1 MGKVPLPMTGG
12 FYVSRSLPI
21 SAQLCSNLYVHVNEG
36 GGLSEEAL
44 YGTPGAVMLATSGP
58 DLQINRGSHVMN
70 GIAYYVNGTTL
81 YRLTQA
87 ISDTGV
93 ETFTMDNIGA
103 IGGTGRVSMA
113 DNGTQ
118 LCILIP
124 GGNGFIW
131 VESTSTFTQI
141 TDGDFDANGDPQHVI
156 YIDGYFL
163 FTTDTK
169 KFIVSALNN
178 GLAYDALDFGS
189 AEADPDTI
197 VAPMV
202 HNNVLYIFGSE
213 TFEAFRNQ
221 GGSGFPFSRIS
232 GAVTSLGLSSP
243 FSLVLSTGVFG
254 FIGAG
259 ENEEPSIYTYNGSK
273 VALISTDAIDDL
285 LGHLTEAQL
294 ADVFGWSYSQSGD
307 RFMGFTLP
315 DTTIV
320 YDMKSQKWHERK
332 SFDIIDGVAS
342 EFRWRANSVVKAYNR
357 ILIGDNQDGRVGEID
372 LDYYDEYGQNIIA
385 EFATKPFSNMSQRLL
400 VPSIELTLEA
410 GVGNVDDTDPVI
422 SMSRSTDGK
431 TWTPRR
437 ERRLGKLGEYGKRA
451 IWRRNGRAASYEVFR
466 WSISSKVKKVFIKLE
481 ADIV

>member
-36 GGLSEEAL
+36 GGLSDEAL
-44 YGTPGAVMLATSGP
+44 YGTPGAIQLATSGL
-58 DLQINRGSHVMN
+58 DLQINRGAHVMN
-70 GIAYYVNGTTL
+70 DIAYCVNGDAL
-81 YRLTQA
+81 YRINKV

-93 ETFTMDNIGA
+93 ETFSMDNLGT
-103 IGGTGRVSMA
+103 IGGSGRVSMA

-141 TDGDFDANGDPQHVI
+141 TDTDFDANGNPQYVV

-202 HNNVLYIFGSE
+202 YNNVLYIFGSE

-221 GGSGFPFSRIS
+221 GGSGFPFVRIA
-232 GAVTSLGLSSP
+232 GAVTSIGLTSP
-243 FSLVLSTGVFG
+243 FSLVSSTGVFG
-254 FIGAG
+254 FIGSG
-259 ENEEPSIYTYNGSK
+259 EHEEPSIYTYNGSK
-273 VALISTDAIDDL
+273 VSLISTDAIDDL
-285 LGHLTEAQL
+285 LGELTTLQL
-294 ADVFGWSYSQSGD
+294 SEIFGWSYAQSGD

-315 DTTIV
+315 NTTIV

-342 EFRWRANSVVKAYNR
+342 EFRWRANSVIKAYNR
-357 ILIGDNQDGRVGEID
+357 ILICDNQDGRVGEID

-385 EFATKPFSNMSQRLL
+385 EFATKPFSNMGQRLL
-400 VPSIELTLEA
+400 VSSIELTLEA
-410 GVGNVDDTDPVI
+410 GVGNANDTDPVI
-422 SMSRSTDGK
+422 SMSRSTDGR

-437 ERRLGKLGEYGKRA
+437 ERKLGRVGEYGKRA
-451 IWRRNGRAASYEVFR
+451 IWRRNGRAASYEVFK

-481 ADIV
+481 ANIA